1 MAAVSTEAIRKLHE
15 FIESLPEEARSKCS
29 LCNQTLTHIVKQAE
43 AQTGAGTRTVTR
55 MLAEKINEAAAPA
68 DQVTEDALRARVR
81 ETSGEK
87 SYPVGPNRPNEP
99 TAQNNTEKSCSSC
112 SRRSRLDPGEVMREV
127 ESVIKEKGVT
137 VNQAAKE
144 VGVKLGR
151 SANTVRGVYI
161 KERDRTK
168 ARMGA
173 GCADQFV
180 RLAISQLERI
190 DRDYHEGWMD
200 AIERLEAW
208 IRNFK
213 GGAK

>member
-55 MLAEKINEAAAPA
+55 MLAEKINETAAPA
-68 DQVTEDALRARVR
+68 DQVTPEGLRQRALGTA
-81 ETSGEK
+81 GEK
-87 SYPVGPNRPNEP
+87 YRIGSNGTNEP

-137 VNQAAKE
+137 INQAAKE
-144 VGVKLGR
+144 VGVKWGR

>member
-55 MLAEKINEAAAPA
+55 MLAEKINETAAPA
-68 DQVTEDALRARVR
+68 DQVTPEGLRQRAL
-81 ETSGEK
+81 ETAGEK
-87 SYPVGPNRPNEP
+87 DRIGSNGTNEP

-144 VGVKLGR
+144 VGAKLGR

>member
-1 MAAVSTEAIRKLHE
+1 MAAVSAEAIRKLHE

-55 MLAEKINEAAAPA
+55 MLAEKINETAAPA
-68 DQVTEDALRARVR
+68 DQVTPEGLRQRAL
-81 ETSGEK
+81 ETAGEK
-87 SYPVGPNRPNEP
+87 DRTGSNGTNEP

-151 SANTVRGVYI
+151 SASTVRGVYI

>member
-1 MAAVSTEAIRKLHE
+1 MATVSAEAIRKLHE

-55 MLAEKINEAAAPA
+55 MLAEKINETAAPA
-68 DQVTEDALRARVR
+68 DQVTPEGLRQRAR
-81 ETSGEK
+81 ETAGEK
-87 SYPVGPNRPNEP
+87 DRTGSNGPNEP
-99 TAQNNTEKSCSSC
+99 TTQNNTEKSCSSC
-112 SRRSRLDPGEVMREV
+112 SKRSRLDPGEVMREV
-127 ESVIKEKGVT
+127 EAVIKEKRVT

-144 VGVKLGR
+144 VGVKMGR

-161 KERDRTK
+161 RERDRTK

-190 DRDYHEGWMD
+190 DREFHEGWLE